1 MEQNIYRIDDLLI
14 RSGWLA
20 TLIAV
25 IVSVVVITV
34 IKHGAGF
41 GLIAVL
47 MLCPIALLIPGYSI
61 RRKEQRILAI
71 KRLLQHSPQIHL
83 EKLAQNSGFSRAEI
97 KEAISVLNTKG
108 IGFFTLNEQT
118 GVISDG
124 RLHSEFLGINQ
135 CPTCGAGINI
145 KLSAAMDQSPSCPY
159 CQTAIPADT
168 INQLKLNALEFISK
182 SNAQLS
188 TPDSGLT
195 APQSG
200 KKTFSLFLF
209 LLLLF
214 TFWPAALWYV
224 LRHRNQLSRLSD
236 QF

>member
-20 TLIAV
+20 ALFALIASMFA
-25 IVSVVVITV
+25 ITIIRHGSV
-34 IKHGAGF
+34 F
-41 GLIAVL
+41 GLMALL

-71 KRLLQHSPQIHL
+71 KRLLQHSPQIHMD
-83 EKLAQNSGFSRAEI
+83 KLAQNSGFSQAEI

-108 IGFFTLNEQT
+108 FGFYTLNKQT

-145 KLSAAMDQSPSCPY
+145 KLSVAMDKSPVCPY

-168 INQLKLNALEFISK
+168 VNKLKLDALEFISK
-182 SNAQLS
+182 SNARS
-188 TPDSGLT
+188 S
-195 APQSG
+195 APGSEHPNLRS
-200 KKTFSLFLF
+200 KEKRFSLFLF

-224 LRHRNQLSRLSD
+224 LRHRDQLSRLSER
-236 QF
+236 F